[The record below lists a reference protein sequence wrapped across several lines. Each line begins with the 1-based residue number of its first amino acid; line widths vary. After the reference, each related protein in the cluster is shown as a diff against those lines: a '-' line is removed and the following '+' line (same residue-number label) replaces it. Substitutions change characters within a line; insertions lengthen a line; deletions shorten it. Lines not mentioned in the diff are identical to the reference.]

1 MKLNITKKVIL
12 LYIPLIIGALLVS
25 SIISNIVTRI
35 YMQKE
40 VMEDLK
46 NEAVIV
52 RNFLFSELGDEKQIN
67 QQVYQEAVSRTRRLN
82 RIGLESQLEI
92 IKKLPNNTLQSV
104 AKESQLDEQM
114 LKQIVNRLQKGKDKI
129 ILDSFEDN
137 YKYYIAAMPIN
148 RIIENNRKVKH
159 WVIIY
164 TSTKEVS
171 AFTNNIFRL
180 NMLIMIIVGL
190 IATIM
195 AILFA
200 KSITKPII
208 KLKNRANRISKRDFD
223 AIEPIHTKDE
233 IQELSQSLE
242 DMAVE
247 LKQYDLA
254 QKRFLQNASHEL
266 KTPLTSIGGY
276 AEGLKDGVFENKEEA
291 LDIIMDE
298 SLRLKKLVE
307 QIIFLSKV
315 ETTHEFFKITTC
327 DLSNLL
333 NNAVKKVKGSALKDS
348 VSIEFQVDETI
359 HIQADEDKL
368 LQAFINILSNCI
380 RHAKA
385 HIHVDLVRRG
395 NTCQIIID
403 DDGEGFSDED
413 LAHLFERFYKGSNG
427 STGLGMTITQSII
440 HKLGGDIKVAN
451 NQKGGARFIVTLHV
465 KSSMQHDDV

>member
-52 RNFLFSELGDEKQIN
+52 RNFLFSELGDERQIN
-67 QQVYQEAVSRTRRLN
+67 QQVYQEAVARTRRLN

-129 ILDSFEDN
+129 ILDSYEDN

-208 KLKNRANRISKRDFD
+208 KLKNRAHRISKRDFD

-242 DMAVE
+242 DMAEE

-327 DLSNLL
+327 DLGHLL

-348 VSIEFQVDETI
+348 VSIEFQVNETI

-440 HKLGGDIKVAN
+440 HKLGGDIQVAN

-465 KSSMQHDDV
+465 ESSM